1 MIAGILIVMGLNLIP
16 SSRAQASEPEL
27 VPEPTVTEV
36 HEYNRSEGGGDS
48 FREISEGWRV
58 GIDHGGVA
66 ILLGAANYTDSF
78 TDETRDNETN
88 VAYSQNINFMIDGK
102 LYIAMFTFD
111 RVVFKIGGQEVIALL
126 KNSDGFD
133 VTHTPVTYDG
143 TIPTL
148 DCNMTFEAVRVYP
161 DIPDSTFDL
170 TLVHHYRGDWN
181 QTSIKVEAL
190 FDFSDTEFYNGTEF
204 NAGEP
209 FTVEIRYIMALTD
222 PELIG
227 DNTIVPSGATNASLE
242 YNLTLDNGA
251 PYTLSKLEMRDGF
264 TIYDASGARSAIG
277 YSLMEMADRTSV
289 DLQQYNPSS
298 AVVTHGFP
306 NLTYNDTRSI
316 RSDPEITIY
325 HDSIAVTDSS
335 ADKILWIL
343 IPVAAGIA
351 AVGIVVF
358 LKKRRARGSG

>member
-1 MIAGILIVMGLNLIP
+1 
-16 SSRAQASEPEL
+16 
-27 VPEPTVTEV
+27 
-36 HEYNRSEGGGDS
+36 
-48 FREISEGWRV
+48 
-58 GIDHGGVA
+58 
-66 ILLGAANYTDSF
+66 
-78 TDETRDNETN
+78 
-88 VAYSQNINFMIDGK
+88 
-102 LYIAMFTFD
+102 MFKFD
-111 RVVFKIGGQEVIALL
+111 RVVFKIGGQEVIARL
-126 KNSDGFD
+126 KTCDGFN
-133 VTHTPVTYDG
+133 VTHTPVKYDG
-143 TIPTL
+143 TNPTL
-148 DCNMTFEAVRVYP
+148 DCNMTFEAIRVYS

-170 TLVHHYRGDWN
+170 TLAHHFIGDWN